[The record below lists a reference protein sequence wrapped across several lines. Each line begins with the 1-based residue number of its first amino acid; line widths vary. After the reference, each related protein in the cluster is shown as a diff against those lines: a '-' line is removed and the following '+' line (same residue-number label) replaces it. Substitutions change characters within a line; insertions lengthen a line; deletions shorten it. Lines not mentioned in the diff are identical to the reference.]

1 MTSRYILIAVT
12 VVCIIFVSTSFFTD
26 SLVAPL
32 RNAVSMVV
40 VPLQKGMNNLGLWTY
55 DKVTT
60 LQEISVVLDE
70 NNELKN
76 QIDNLTEENNQLRQ
90 DSYELTRLRELYKL
104 DEKYPGY
111 TKVGARVIG
120 VTTDNWSKA
129 FKVDKGLDDGIKKDM
144 NVIASGGLVGIVA
157 EVGKNYSIV
166 KTIIEDNN
174 SVSGMLIDTNDTCIV
189 EGDIELSDS
198 GLVHLNHIKADITV
212 RNGDKIVTS
221 NISDKYLQGI
231 LIGYAKDVTADSNN
245 LTQSGYLVPA
255 VDFNNLQEVLIIT
268 EMKISDLKQECYEK
282 ESCRNNFNIII
293 LSDTGYIW
301 RCYRNRWHYT

>member
-1 MTSRYILIAVT
+1 MKKKVSSYVTSRYILIALT
-12 VVCIIFVSTSFFTD
+12 AICLIFISTSFFTD
-26 SLVAPL
+26 KLVAPL
-32 RNAVSMVV
+32 RDAVSMVV

-55 DKVTT
+55 DKYTT

-70 NNELKN
+70 NKELKSKV
-76 QIDNLTEENNQLRQ
+76 DDLTEENNQLRQ
-90 DSYELTRLRELYKL
+90 DTYELSRLRELYEL

-111 TKVGARVIG
+111 TKVGARIIE

-129 FKVDKGLDDGIKKDM
+129 FKVDKGSDDGIKKDM
-144 NVIASGGLVGIVA
+144 NVIAGGGLVGIVA
-157 EVGKNYSIV
+157 DVGKNYSIV
-166 KTIIEDNN
+166 KTVVEDNN

-198 GLVHLNHIKADITV
+198 GLIKLTHFKSDITV
-212 RNGDKIVTS
+212 RDGDKIVTS

-231 LIGYAKDVTADSNN
+231 LIGYAKDVEPDSNN

-268 EMKISDLKQECYEK
+268 EMKNQ
-282 ESCRNNFNIII
+282 
-293 LSDTGYIW
+293 
-301 RCYRNRWHYT
+301 

>member
-1 MTSRYILIAVT
+1 MT

-231 LIGYAKDVTADSNN
+231 LIGFAKDVTADSNN

-268 EMKISDLKQECYEK
+268 EMKNQ
-282 ESCRNNFNIII
+282 
-293 LSDTGYIW
+293 
-301 RCYRNRWHYT
+301 

>member
-1 MTSRYILIAVT
+1 MKKKVSSYVTSRYILIALT
-12 VVCIIFVSTSFFTD
+12 AICLIFISTSFFTD
-26 SLVAPL
+26 KLVAPL
-32 RNAVSMVV
+32 RDAVSMVV

-55 DKVTT
+55 DKYTT

-70 NNELKN
+70 NKELKSKV
-76 QIDNLTEENNQLRQ
+76 DDLTEENNQLRQ
-90 DSYELTRLRELYKL
+90 DTYELSRLRELYEL

-111 TKVGARVIG
+111 TKVGARIIE

-129 FKVDKGLDDGIKKDM
+129 FKVDKGSDDGIKKDM
-144 NVIASGGLVGIVA
+144 NVIAGGGLVGIVA
-157 EVGKNYSIV
+157 DVGKNYSII
-166 KTIIEDNN
+166 KTVVEDNN

-198 GLVHLNHIKADITV
+198 GLIKLTHFKSDITV
-212 RNGDKIVTS
+212 RDGDKIVTS

-231 LIGYAKDVTADSNN
+231 LIGYAKDVEPDSNN

-268 EMKISDLKQECYEK
+268 EMKNQ
-282 ESCRNNFNIII
+282 
-293 LSDTGYIW
+293 
-301 RCYRNRWHYT
+301 

>member
-1 MTSRYILIAVT
+1 MRKKLSSYMTSRYILIAVT

-198 GLVHLNHIKADITV
+198 GLVYLNHIKADITV

-268 EMKISDLKQECYEK
+268 EMKNQ
-282 ESCRNNFNIII
+282 
-293 LSDTGYIW
+293 
-301 RCYRNRWHYT
+301 

>member
-1 MTSRYILIAVT
+1 MRKKLSSYMTSRYILIAVT

-189 EGDIELSDS
+189 EGGIELSDS

-268 EMKISDLKQECYEK
+268 EMKNQ
-282 ESCRNNFNIII
+282 
-293 LSDTGYIW
+293 
-301 RCYRNRWHYT
+301 

>member
-1 MTSRYILIAVT
+1 MKKKVSSYVTSRYILIALT
-12 VVCIIFVSTSFFTD
+12 AICLIFISTSFFTD
-26 SLVAPL
+26 KLVAPL
-32 RNAVSMVV
+32 RDAVSMVV

-55 DKVTT
+55 DKYTT

-70 NNELKN
+70 NKELKSKV
-76 QIDNLTEENNQLRQ
+76 DDLTEENNQLRQ
-90 DSYELTRLRELYKL
+90 DTYELSRLRELYEL

-111 TKVGARVIG
+111 TKVGARIIE

-129 FKVDKGLDDGIKKDM
+129 FKVDKGRDDGIKKDM
-144 NVIASGGLVGIVA
+144 NVIAGGGLVGIVA
-157 EVGKNYSIV
+157 DVGKNYSII
-166 KTIIEDNN
+166 KTVVEDNN

-198 GLVHLNHIKADITV
+198 GLIKLTHFKSDITV
-212 RNGDKIVTS
+212 RDGDKIVTS

-231 LIGYAKDVTADSNN
+231 LIGYAKDVEPDSNN

-268 EMKISDLKQECYEK
+268 EMKNQ
-282 ESCRNNFNIII
+282 
-293 LSDTGYIW
+293 
-301 RCYRNRWHYT
+301 